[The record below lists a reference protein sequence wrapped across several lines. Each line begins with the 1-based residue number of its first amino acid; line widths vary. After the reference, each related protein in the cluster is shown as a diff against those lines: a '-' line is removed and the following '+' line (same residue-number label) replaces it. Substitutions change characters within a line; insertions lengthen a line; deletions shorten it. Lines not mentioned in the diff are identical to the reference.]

1 VTAVVLPEASWELD
15 SIPFGPGSDIA
26 ISEVDFGDP
35 ELLVGDVPRP
45 RADGIMFG
53 RDRRGGRVLTFEL
66 TVLTDYGLPAVPGW
80 GGYGTA
86 GSLDTLRQLSMA
98 WQATTVRVSP
108 GAVSRLRY
116 RLGGRQRLFYG
127 RPRQFAAM
135 SGYATL
141 GRIPVTASF
150 QAVDHLVYDDVE
162 QTAVVPYVPP
172 PAGGLTWPVVFP
184 WTTIPVAYSPGE
196 IAVAGDAPSWLTIV
210 INGPISNPSVRL
222 VGDWTLSLALTLN
235 PGEYVVVDPRP
246 WSRGVRL
253 NGVTN
258 VAGALPPASPR
269 LSELALP
276 FGVHEL
282 VLSGTDSTGS
292 SSMVLVWRNAYSSF

>member
-1 VTAVVLPEASWELD
+1 MTAVILPEASWELD

-26 ISEVDFGDP
+26 IQTVDFGDV
-35 ELLVGDVPRP
+35 ELVLGDVPRP

-53 RDRRGGRVLTFEL
+53 QDRRGGRVLTFEL
-66 TVLTDYGLPAVPGW
+66 TVLTDYGLPEVPGY
-80 GGYGTA
+80 GGYGTVA
-86 GSLDTLRQLSMA
+86 SLDTLRQLSMA
-98 WQATTVRVSP
+98 WSADQVRTTP

-116 RLGGRQRLFYG
+116 RLGGRQRTFYG
-127 RPRQFAAM
+127 RGRKFAVV
-135 SGYATL
+135 SGYETL
-141 GRIPVTASF
+141 GRIPVTATF
-150 QAVDHLVYDDVE
+150 QAVDQLTYDDVE
-162 QTAVVPYVPP
+162 QTTVVPFVPP
-172 PAGGLTWPVVFP
+172 PAGGLTWPVTFP

-222 VGDWTLSLALTLN
+222 VGGWTVGLDLVVQ
-235 PGEYVVVDPRP
+235 PGEYVVIDPRP
-246 WSRGVRL
+246 WSRGVRV

-258 VAGALPPASPR
+258 VAGALTSTSPR
-269 LSELALP
+269 LSELRLP

-282 VLSGTDSTGS
+282 VLTGADSTGS